1 MLRFPIQGSDGRHL
15 DSIAQ
20 SAKLHAA
27 NDAAARAGALTALR
41 QVPLGVAIFDREM
54 RYLVASA
61 QFLTDQGLPGD
72 TPLEGRLHYEVF
84 PDIPQRWRDI
94 HARVLS
100 EGVELSH
107 EGEAFARADGHV
119 EWIRWSVAP
128 WRTDEGEIGGLVLFT
143 EDVTSRV
150 EARLR
155 LEAAERQ
162 YRAVFTQAAMGV
174 ARVSPDGLF
183 LEVNDRFCEIARRP
197 REELLTLTFQEITHP
212 DDLDSD
218 LAQAQA
224 LLAGEID
231 TYSIEKRYVTVAA
244 EPVWID
250 LTVSLV
256 RKPDGQPDYFVSVI
270 ADIASRKE
278 AQAEQQRYQGQ
289 LRLMINE
296 LNHRVKNTLAT
307 VQSIAAQTLRVE
319 PDPVQAYE
327 KFEARLMGLS
337 EVHEVLTRERW
348 HGAALHEV
356 AARALRPFGGGAA
369 AGRIRV
375 DGPDAWLAPGAALT
389 LALVFHELATNATKY
404 GALSVDGG
412 RVDLSWAIQ
421 GPRNRLRLTWAE
433 TGGPPVVE
441 PTRRGFGSRLIE
453 RALRGELGGSAAMTF
468 DAGGLIWA
476 MEAILPERA
485 DILTL
490 HEG

>member
-1 MLRFPIQGSDGRHL
+1 LDGRHL
-15 DSIAQ
+15 DNIAQ
-20 SAKLHAA
+20 SAKLAAA

-41 QVPLGVAIFDREM
+41 QAPLGVAIFDREM

-72 TPLEGRLHYEVF
+72 TPLEGRAHYEVF
-84 PDIPQRWRDI
+84 PDIPQHWRDI
-94 HARVLS
+94 HASVLR
-100 EGVELSH
+100 EGREFSH
-107 EGEAFARADGHV
+107 EGEAFERADGRIQ
-119 EWIRWSVAP
+119 WIRWSIAP
-128 WRTDEGEIGGLVLFT
+128 WRNDDGEIGGLVLYT
-143 EDVTSRV
+143 EEVTSRV

-155 LEAAERQ
+155 LEAAEQQ

-174 ARVSPDGLF
+174 SRVSPEGRF
-183 LEVNDRFCEIARRP
+183 LEVNDRFCEISRYSRA
-197 REELLTLTFQEITHP
+197 ELMELTYQEITHP
-212 DDLDSD
+212 EDLDSD
-218 LAQAQA
+218 VAQAEA

-231 TYSIEKRYVTVAA
+231 TYSIEKRYVTRSG
-244 EPVWID
+244 EPIWID

-256 RKPDGQPDYFVSVI
+256 RKANGEPDYFVSVI
-270 ADIASRKE
+270 ADIALRKE
-278 AQAEQQRYQGQ
+278 AEAEQQRYQGQ

-337 EVHEVLTRERW
+337 EVHEVLTREQW
-348 HGAALHEV
+348 HGAALQEV
-356 AARALRPFGGGAA
+356 VERALRPFGGA
-369 AGRIRV
+369 AGRIRIE
-375 DGPDAWLAPGAALT
+375 GPDAWLAPGAALT

-404 GALSVDGG
+404 GALSADAG

-421 GPRNRLRLTWAE
+421 SPRNRLRLTWVE
-433 TGGPPVVE
+433 TGGPPVAA

-453 RALRGELGGSAAMTF
+453 RALRGELRGSAAMTF
-468 DAGGLIWA
+468 DVGGLTCA
-476 MEAILPERA
+476 MEAHLPDRA
-485 DILTL
+485 DMLML